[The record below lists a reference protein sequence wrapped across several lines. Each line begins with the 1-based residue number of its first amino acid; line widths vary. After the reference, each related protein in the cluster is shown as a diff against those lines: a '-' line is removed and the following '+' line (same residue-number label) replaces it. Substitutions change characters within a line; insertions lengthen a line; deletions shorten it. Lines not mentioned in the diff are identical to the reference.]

1 MTLSV
6 IIPVYNEAAQIQ
18 STILRLLIN
27 STLKQVIE
35 IIVVDGG
42 STDGTTD
49 IALKEGAIVTYSAKG
64 RAAQMNAGA
73 AIAHGNVLYFLHADT
88 KPPENYLS
96 YINDALKQGYDAG
109 CFRLRF
115 DVDHWFLQ
123 ANTWFTRFNI
133 NSFRFGDQSLFVK
146 RLLFEKAVGFNEKLI
161 VLEDQDLIKRL
172 TKIGKFKVMPASVT
186 TSARKYT
193 TNGIYKT
200 QAVYF
205 LIYMLYRLR
214 VSQQRLV
221 YLYKKLITQDKL

>member
-6 IIPVYNEAAQIQ
+6 IIPVFNEADHIQ
-18 STILRLLIN
+18 STIQRLLKKDQLI
-27 STLKQVIE
+27 QVIE

-42 STDGTTD
+42 STDDTAD
-49 IALKEGAIVTYSAKG
+49 IALKEGAVITHSTKG

-73 AIAHGNVLYFLHADT
+73 AISKGEVLYFLHADT

-96 YINDALKQGYDAG
+96 YINDALQKGYEAG
-109 CFRLRF
+109 CFRLLF
-115 DVDHWFLQ
+115 DVDHWFLR

-146 RLLFEKAVGFNEKLI
+146 KPLFEKAGGFNEKLI
-161 VLEDQDLIKRL
+161 VLEDQDMIKRL
-172 TKIGKFKVMPASVT
+172 TKVGRFKVMPASVR

-193 TNGIYKT
+193 SNGIYKT

-205 LIYMLYRLR
+205 LIYMLYRVG
-214 VSQQRLV
+214 VSQKRLV
-221 YLYKKLITQDKL
+221 KLYKKLIRQDKL